1 MGRAGTF
8 CNFHISNNIMRE
20 FLAEYL
26 GKNHC
31 GNDDD
36 HLSLTR
42 DLHVGGL
49 RYGSR
54 GPVSPVSTQLRE
66 LPHSQLG
73 VRYDGVG

>member
-1 MGRAGTF
+1 
-8 CNFHISNNIMRE
+8 MRE

-26 GKNHC
+26 GRNHC
-31 GNDDD
+31 GGLDVVIMMT
-36 HLSLTR
+36 TR

-49 RYGSR
+49 WYCSR

-73 VRYDGVG
+73 VRYDDGSVEIVIISVL